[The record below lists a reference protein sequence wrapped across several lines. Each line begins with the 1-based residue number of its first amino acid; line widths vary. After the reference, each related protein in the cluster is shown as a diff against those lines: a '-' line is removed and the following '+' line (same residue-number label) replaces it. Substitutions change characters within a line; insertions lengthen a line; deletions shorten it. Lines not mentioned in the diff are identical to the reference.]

1 MDSKVRDLIFNPL
14 VSSDLTLL
22 VPDLAVETSE
32 GLITTSAKLTCSN
45 KSKFELTLHFMQPQV
60 PEVLRLGGSRII
72 GAQDRLKVTGQIEGD
87 IRFSALALPPS
98 SQTSSTRGTSTCT
111 ISTDRLELIAE
122 NLDLQ
127 TYAEIDELLGNTSSL
142 QESKEFSFS
151 AHLIFHGPKLYLID
165 SGTEIIRNNDF
176 LGQSTSS
183 SFDTHRFRGTG
194 WEGALIQK
202 GEELHLH
209 LRDTGDSDTPVLD
222 PVDLV
227 DRVVNAVAFIHGFHP
242 WPAYREI
249 RINHRVVER
258 WISPRLNLKQSF
270 LAPVS
275 QRMGSSVRSEPTAS
289 LCRIIPTIAEGFGKL
304 SLKDRKRINILL
316 WNVRSSSLGDLPGS
330 TKLLMVCAAIDG
342 LLRVI
347 AGDKSN
353 TLDLWR
359 HANDRLGLS
368 WEKWTSKVFEIRGRH
383 RHDLSHGRLWL
394 PEESPSESIFTDYPE
409 LGCAFM
415 ILFAALCCYDGPIT
429 ANPFQSSEITIASL
443 RI

>member
-1 MDSKVRDLIFNPL
+1 MNSKVRDLIFNPL

-22 VPDLAVETSE
+22 VPDLSIETSD
-32 GLITTSAKLTCSN
+32 GVITTPAKLTCPD
-45 KSKFELTLHFMQPQV
+45 KSRFELTLHFMQPEV
-60 PEVLRLGGSRII
+60 PEVLRLGGARII
-72 GAQDRLKVTGQIEGD
+72 GPQDRLKITGQIEGD

-98 SQTSSTRGTSTCT
+98 SQTGSTRGTSSCT
-111 ISTDRLELIAE
+111 VSTDQLDLTAE

-127 TYAEIDELLGNTSSL
+127 SFAEIDQLLGTTSRLS
-142 QESKEFSFS
+142 ESNELAFS

-258 WISPRLNLKQSF
+258 WIRPRLNLKQSF

-275 QRMGSSVRSEPTAS
+275 ERMGYSARSQPTDS
-289 LCRIIPTIAEGFGKL
+289 LFRIIPIIAEGFGKL
-304 SLKDRKRINILL
+304 SLEDRRRINILL
-316 WNVRSSSLGDLPGS
+316 WNVRSSSLGDLPCS
-330 TKLLMVCAAIDG
+330 TNLLVVCAAIDG

-347 AGDKSN
+347 GSDCKN
-353 TLDLWR
+353 TPNLWR
-359 HANDRLGLS
+359 EANNRLGFS
-368 WEKWTSKVFEIRGRH
+368 WDKWTSKIYELRGRH
-383 RHDLSHGRLWL
+383 RPELSHGRFWL
-394 PEESPSESIFTDYPE
+394 PEESISESFFTDYPE

-415 ILFAALCCYDGPIT
+415 ILIAAFCGYEGAIV
-429 ANPFQSSEITIASL
+429 AHPFKGREITIASL